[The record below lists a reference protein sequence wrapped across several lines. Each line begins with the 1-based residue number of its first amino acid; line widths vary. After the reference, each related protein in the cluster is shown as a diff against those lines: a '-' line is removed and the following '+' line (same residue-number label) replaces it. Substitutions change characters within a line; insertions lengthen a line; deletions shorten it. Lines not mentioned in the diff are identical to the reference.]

1 MAQLTINKTLPPVTD
16 AELEEDF
23 TGPRRNLSTRQN
35 RVVEIAFDHLVELEA
50 SPNADGSASAVKYAL
65 DQLLY
70 ADRGANDVKILVA
83 ATVDHLRQSG
93 VLTPAERRELFGLSD
108 VAA

>member
-1 MAQLTINKTLPPVTD
+1 MDHPYTTEAQD
-16 AELEEDF
+16 RA
-23 TGPRRNLSTRQN
+23 RTR
-35 RVVEIAFDHLVELEA
+35 L
-50 SPNADGSASAVKYAL
+50 
-65 DQLLY
+65 
-70 ADRGANDVKILVA
+70 DRGANDVKILVA